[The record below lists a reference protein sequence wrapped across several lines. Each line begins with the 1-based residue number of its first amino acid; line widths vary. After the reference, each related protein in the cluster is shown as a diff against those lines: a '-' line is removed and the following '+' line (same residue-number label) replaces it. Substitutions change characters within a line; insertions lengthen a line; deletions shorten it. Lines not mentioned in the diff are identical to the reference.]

1 MRWPYSV
8 QAESS
13 IPQHPLISPQTAAGR
28 PRVFYGWWVVGATL
42 VLLSLGGGTL
52 DGRLYP
58 VLCATSKR
66 VRMEP
71 DPARG
76 GLLAKSSENGLFG
89 PLEGWLADR
98 FGPRRVAS
106 TGVLLMG
113 FGFMVFSRV
122 EVPLLFVIAFSLMA
136 AGSSLAGFVPTF
148 TAICWQ
154 PAKVAHFETREIM
167 GWMEVWRAP

>member
-1 MRWPYSV
+1 MAVFCASGV
-8 QAESS
+8 KHSS
-13 IPQHPLISPQTAAGR
+13 ASPHKSADGCRQTAGLLRLVGCRCHPSAPITGR
-28 PRVFYGWWVVGATL
+28 R
-42 VLLSLGGGTL
+42 TL

-148 TAICWQ
+148 TAVCWQ